1 MTKAVHKRKHL
12 IWLQFEQVRVHD
24 GEAEA
29 WQQEEQ
35 RVPMRIH
42 KQKVEEAHW
51 EQNLKT

>member
-1 MTKAVHKRKHL
+1 MAKAVHKRKHL

-29 WQQEEQ
+29 RQQGRAESSHADSQAEG
-35 RVPMRIH
+35 RGG
-42 KQKVEEAHW
+42 W